1 MINAPLLQSETCWI
15 LSHLWPQGISEN
27 KLWTCDSLLLS
38 SLLIIVGDRDFARP
52 DGSGEAGREFVIACG
67 CPHSAEP
74 PVRIIH
80 PRDEVTLTAVS
91 LECVVLMCEL
101 SREDALVRWY
111 KDGLEVE
118 ESEALVLE
126 SDGPCRRLVL
136 PAAQPEDGGEF
147 VCDAGDDSAFFT
159 VTVTGGKF
167 LGHTGE
173 LEKQEAE
180 GQTPKP
186 LTSCILGL
194 PSGPTQ
200 PLPSPA
206 SLFSATREP
215 QIRSEQ

>member
-1 MINAPLLQSETCWI
+1 MRCDKCTTSAARNMLDSVTPLAP
-15 LSHLWPQGISEN
+15 GISEN
-27 KLWTCDSLLLS
+27 KLWAHDPLLLS
-38 SLLIIVGDRDFARP
+38 SFLIIVGDRDFTLP
-52 DGSGEAGREFVIACG
+52 DGPREADSEFVIVCG

-126 SDGPCRRLVL
+126 SHGPCRRLVL

-147 VCDAGDDSAFFT
+147 VCDAGDDSAFFI
-159 VTVTGGKF
+159 VTVTGGQF
-167 LGHTGE
+167 LGHIGE
-173 LEKQEAE
+173 
-180 GQTPKP
+180 
-186 LTSCILGL
+186 
-194 PSGPTQ
+194 
-200 PLPSPA
+200 
-206 SLFSATREP
+206 
-215 QIRSEQ
+215 